1 MVVAYLYKCVCL
13 YVFLFALI
21 FFPWLFNESVEDEAR
36 HEFNGCSKV
45 KLILFI
51 SFVPLKLSVSFF
63 WLHWTKRVS
72 LSFEEKKIQHPLYV
86 ECGCFQLVTLCT
98 LHNLCYNIKISRIV
112 IDGEVIT
119 VSGSIPQ
126 IVVDKHVIHTEVK
139 NAKAFQTESTRART
153 VINVQI
159 ESIQSWEAIVCR
171 FYWCHK

>member
-1 MVVAYLYKCVCL
+1 MVVAYLHKCV

-63 WLHWTKRVS
+63 FGCTEQKEFPFLSKR
-72 LSFEEKKIQHPLYV
+72 KKIQHPLYV
-86 ECGCFQLVTLCT
+86 ECGCSQLVTLCT

-126 IVVDKHVIHTEVK
+126 IVVDKHVIHTEGK
-139 NAKAFQTESTRART
+139 NAKAFQTESTRTRT

>member
-1 MVVAYLYKCVCL
+1 MKALKMKPGMNLMDVLKWNWFYLFLL
-13 YVFLFALI
+13 YHWSCQYL
-21 FFPWLFNESVEDEAR
+21 
-36 HEFNGCSKV
+36 
-45 KLILFI
+45 
-51 SFVPLKLSVSFF
+51 FF

-126 IVVDKHVIHTEVK
+126 IVVDKHVIHTEGK